1 VTPSLCICVPF
12 FISISRI
19 PPLVL
24 GLRQN
29 NPKLKN
35 LEDLVRGNMGFV
47 FTNDDPK
54 AVRDAIATCKVPAA
68 ARAGTFA
75 PVDVFVPPG
84 PTGMDPSQTAFFQA
98 LNIGTKI
105 VKGAIEIINQV
116 HLLKPGD
123 KVGNSE
129 VALLAKLNIKPFT
142 FGLQLL
148 AVRPFPWHYLCCW
161 SPVALLVMGR
171 HPLLAS
177 LACCFV
183 CVLLVNPSTYPSS
196 HLQFF
201 RMLCWVPR
209 FLQVYEDGSQYSP
222 TVLDL
227 TTEALVGKFLNASNR
242 VAAISLATGYPTLA
256 SLPHMVSNGYL
267 KLLSLSLATE
277 YTFERAQKMKDFLKN
292 PGAFA
297 SAAPSAA
304 APAAA
309 AKVEVKKEE
318 EEEDALDGGFSL
330 FD

>member
-1 VTPSLCICVPF
+1 MAELEPTRTYSERKQTYYAQLTEYLNTYKTIIIVGADNVGSNQLQRVRILLRNSPKAFVLMGKNTMARNCI
-12 FISISRI
+12 R
-19 PPLVL
+19 
-24 GLRQN
+24 RAAEN

-68 ARAGTFA
+68 ARAGTIA

-129 VALLAKLNIKPFT
+129 VALLSKLNIKPFT

-148 AVRPFPWHYLCCW
+148 A
-161 SPVALLVMGR
+161 
-171 HPLLAS
+171 
-177 LACCFV
+177 
-183 CVLLVNPSTYPSS
+183 
-196 HLQFF
+196 
-201 RMLCWVPR
+201 
-209 FLQVYEDGSQYSP
+209 VYEDGSQYSP

-256 SLPHMVSNGYL
+256 SLPHLVSNGYL
-267 KLLSLSLATE
+267 KLLSLSLATD

-297 SAAPSAA
+297 SAAPAAA

-309 AKVEVKKEE
+309 AAKVEAKKEE